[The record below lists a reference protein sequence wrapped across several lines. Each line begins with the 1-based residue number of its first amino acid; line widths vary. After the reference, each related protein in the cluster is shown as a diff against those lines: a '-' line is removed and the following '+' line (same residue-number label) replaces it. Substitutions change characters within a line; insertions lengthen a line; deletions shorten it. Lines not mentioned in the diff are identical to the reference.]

1 MTRPHDS
8 DLPEDFDRSSDPDQR
23 YDPDSASEGF
33 SDTEQRLASVL
44 SDVTDKIC
52 RGEMIDI
59 QSICELNPDISGE
72 LRRLLGAVL
81 ITDTAG
87 AVGDEGPAAQQ
98 DSNLGSEKSHPM
110 KRWRSLKLPTTVGD
124 YELIEE
130 LGRGGMG
137 VVFRA
142 RQISLDR
149 EVAVKM
155 ILRGRLASE
164 VDLSRF
170 LAEASATAKLEHP
183 HIVPVYDVGDVDGR
197 PFFSMQLIDGV
208 TLTDLVQSGPLSQ
221 RQAAEIVKSI
231 AQAIGCAHRAGILH
245 RDLKPSNVLISKN
258 GTALIS
264 DFGLAKQSGPPGES
278 GTHGGSGAHG
288 EPGSHDESK
297 NNGNL
302 PSDSTRRD
310 TDNSDS
316 ANQDLTRTGMLLGT
330 PAYMSPEQASGRR
343 IAVGPASDI
352 YGLGCVLYYALTGR
366 SPFIADSPMD
376 VVMMA
381 IEQDPVP
388 PRVLRPDMDR
398 DLEMIVVRCMQK
410 PIDLRY
416 ETADA
421 LADDLAAYLADEKV
435 SARSGRFS
443 QVIARLFR
451 ETHHASVLENWG
463 TLWIWHSLVLLVA
476 CLFTFGLDYQGVQQR
491 WIYATM
497 WTLGLGA
504 WAAVF
509 WKMRQ
514 RMGPVTFIERQ
525 VAHVWGASMIAIGL
539 LFPLEWWMGLP
550 VLRLSPML
558 GVISAMVFIIKAG
571 MLSGVFYIQATALL
585 FAAVAMAIQPDLSH
599 LIFGVVAAGCFFVP
613 GFKYSRQSRRR
624 NT

>member
-1 MTRPHDS
+1 MTHS
-8 DLPEDFDRSSDPDQR
+8 IEPDAGG
-23 YDPDSASEGF
+23 DECGA
-33 SDTEQRLASVL
+33 TEQQLANVL
-44 SDVTDKIC
+44 SDVTDAIC
-52 RGEMIDI
+52 RGELIDI
-59 QSICELNPDISGE
+59 QKVCEQNPEISSE
-72 LRRLLGAVL
+72 LKRLLGAVL

-87 AVGDEGPAAQQ
+87 AVNDEGPAADGNAADDNAAFKTGSVDVTQA
-98 DSNLGSEKSHPM
+98 DLGPGCPITGSPITGSPIT
-110 KRWRSLKLPTTVGD
+110 RWRSLKLPTTVGD

-197 PFFSMQLIDGV
+197 PFFSMQLIEGV
-208 TLTDLVQSGPLSQ
+208 TLTQLVQNGPLPQ
-221 RQAAEIVKSI
+221 RQAAEIVKLI
-231 AQAIGCAHRAGILH
+231 ARAIGSAHRAGILH
-245 RDLKPSNVLISKN
+245 RDLKPSNVLISKD
-258 GTALIS
+258 GTPLIS
-264 DFGLAKQSGPPGES
+264 DFGLAKQSAAAGDSEASGPN
-278 GTHGGSGAHG
+278 
-288 EPGSHDESK
+288 D
-297 NNGNL
+297 
-302 PSDSTRRD
+302 SDSD
-310 TDNSDS
+310 NSDLDNSDS
-316 ANQDLTRTGMLLGT
+316 ANQDLTRSGMLLGT

-352 YGLGCVLYYALTGR
+352 YGLGCVLYFALTGR

-376 VVMMA
+376 VVMMV

-388 PRVLRPDMDR
+388 PRVLRPSLNR

-476 CLFTFGLDYQGVQQR
+476 CLLTFGLDYQGVQQR

-550 VLRLSPML
+550 VLALSPML
-558 GVISAMVFIIKAG
+558 GVISAMVFIVKAG
-571 MLSGVFYIQATALL
+571 MLSGIFYIQAAALL
-585 FAAVAMAIQPDLSH
+585 VASIAMAVLPQYGH
-599 LIFGVVAAGCFFVP
+599 LIFGAVAATCFFVP

-624 NT
+624 IA